1 VSKKRNSW
9 RSDGF
14 PVTRFVSADP
24 VNIPT
29 HVAVIM
35 DGNGRWARGQ
45 GKPRH
50 SGHRAGVKSVRATVE
65 AAAERGVSYLTLFA
79 FSSEN
84 WARPEEEVS
93 SLMGLFVEALRR
105 EVKELHRNNVRLR
118 FVGAR
123 EQLSDGLIKKITAA
137 EQKTAGNTGLMLN
150 VAVAYGG
157 RWDIVNAVQTLAG
170 RVQDGELAAQDINSE
185 LLSAELQMGDTP
197 DPDLLIRTGG
207 EQRISNF
214 LLWNLAY
221 AELWFTDVLW
231 PDFDKPEFDKA
242 LAFYAA
248 KQRRYGYTGE
258 QVEAAEC

>member
-1 VSKKRNSW
+1 
-9 RSDGF
+9 
-14 PVTRFVSADP
+14 
-24 VNIPT
+24 
-29 HVAVIM
+29 M
-35 DGNGRWARGQ
+35 DGNGRWAKRR

-50 SGHRAGVKSVRATVE
+50 LGHRAGVKAVRATVE
-65 AAAERGVSYLTLFA
+65 AAAESGVRYLTLFA

-84 WARPEEEVS
+84 WRRPEEEVT

-105 EVKELHRNNVRLR
+105 EVDELHRNNVKLR
-118 FVGAR
+118 FVGAL
-123 EQLSDGLIKKITAA
+123 EQLSDGLRRKIAAA
-137 EQKTAGNTGLMLN
+137 EEKTAGNTGLSLQ

-157 RWDIVNAVQTLAG
+157 RWDIA
-170 RVQDGELAAQDINSE
+170 LAARRLVEKVTAGDMQPGEVNE
-185 LLSAELQMGDTP
+185 EALAAELQLAGIP

-231 PDFDKPEFDKA
+231 PDFDKAEFGRA
-242 LAFYAA
+242 LAVFAG
-248 KQRRYGYTGE
+248 KQRRYGHTGD

>member
-1 VSKKRNSW
+1 M
-9 RSDGF
+9 
-14 PVTRFVSADP
+14 SADTA
-24 VNIPT
+24 NIPT

-35 DGNGRWARGQ
+35 DGNGRWARAR

-50 SGHRAGVKSVRATVE
+50 AGHRAGVKSVRATVE

-93 SLMGLFVEALRR
+93 NLMGLFVEALRR
-105 EVKELHRNNVRLR
+105 EVKALHRNNVRLR
-118 FVGAR
+118 FVGALG
-123 EQLSDGLIKKITAA
+123 QLSDGLQKKIAAA
-137 EQKTAGNTGLMLN
+137 EQKTAGNTGLVLN

-157 RWDIVNAVQTLAG
+157 RWDISTAA
-170 RVQDGELAAQDINSE
+170 RALAAKAAAGEIDAGDVDDRA
-185 LLSAELQMGDTP
+185 LAAELQLGDIP
-197 DPDLLIRTGG
+197 DPDLLVRTGG

-214 LLWNLAY
+214 LLWHLAY

-231 PDFDKPEFDKA
+231 PDFDKAEFNNA
-242 LAFYAA
+242 LAFFAG
-248 KQRRYGYTGE
+248 KQRRYGHTGE

>member
-1 VSKKRNSW
+1 MTVEL
-9 RSDGF
+9 
-14 PVTRFVSADP
+14 P
-24 VNIPT
+24 NIPT

-35 DGNGRWARGQ
+35 DGNGRWARAQ
-45 GKPRH
+45 GKARH
-50 SGHRAGVKSVRATVE
+50 TGHRAGVRSVRATVE

-84 WARPEEEVS
+84 WRRPEKEVS

-105 EVKELHRNNVRLR
+105 EVSELHRNNVRLR
-118 FVGAR
+118 FIGAR
-123 EQLSDGLIKKITAA
+123 EQLSDSLQRKIAAA
-137 EQKTAGNTGLMLN
+137 EKTTAGNTGLVLN

-157 RWDIVNAVQTLAG
+157 RWDIVNAAG
-170 RVQDGELAAQDINSE
+170 IVAQRVASGELAASDVDE
-185 LLSAELQMGDTP
+185 GVVASALQLGDTP

-231 PDFDKPEFDKA
+231 PEFDKKDFDAA
-242 LAFYAA
+242 LAAFGA
-248 KQRRYGYTGE
+248 KQRRYGHTGE
-258 QVEAAEC
+258 QVEAAKC